1 VAVVSDD
8 ALLASVMRKLANA
21 PHGYFYLDAG
31 WLTVDGGAA
40 VTPEEEAAI
49 ERMWAELHP

>member
-1 VAVVSDD
+1 MSDD